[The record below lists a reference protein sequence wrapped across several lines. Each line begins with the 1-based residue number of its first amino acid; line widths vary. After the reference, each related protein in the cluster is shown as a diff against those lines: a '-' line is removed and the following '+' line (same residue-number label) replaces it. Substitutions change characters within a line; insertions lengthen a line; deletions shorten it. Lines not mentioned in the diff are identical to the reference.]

1 MTTIRI
7 TETRADGPNTCEVDD
22 DTAAFVLF
30 RTYEHGRRV
39 IAAHDFYLSG
49 TVVETT
55 VGEVAEGAVEGCGI
69 DDLNSHP
76 TYTRE
81 GDEFI
86 PFVVVP

>member
-7 TETRADGPNTCEVDD
+7 TETRADGPNTCAVDR
-22 DTAAFVLF
+22 DTAAFVL
-30 RTYEHGRRV
+30 RGTTERGRRV
-39 IAAHDFYLSG
+39 LAYTEFYEIGRS
-49 TVVETT
+49 VETT
-55 VGEVAEGAVEGCGI
+55 VGEVADGEVAGVSL